1 MEKNIGEEVRG
12 EIEEE
17 NEKSDDK
24 EILRKRK
31 IKVRIDSTK
40 KLKVLE
46 SCVFVGFIEYIEV
59 LQMKVKFK

>member
-46 SCVFVGFIEYIEV
+46 LCVFVGFIEYIEV